1 MVYGKYEFDTIP
13 EILTDEENPVDGSVV
28 ELGYLIETKGTYD
41 EEGNVI
47 TTPVMSTKIAVD
59 ILWNNEVDEALEPN
73 RIYPITPSH
82 YIGGMEELYLKTI

>member
-1 MVYGKYEFDTIP
+1 MIYGKYEFDTVP
-13 EILTDEENPVDGSVV
+13 DLSEADGAVV
-28 ELGYLIETKGTYD
+28 ELGYLVETKGTYD
-41 EEGNVI
+41 KEGNVI
-47 TTPVMSTKIAVD
+47 TAPVMSDKLAVD

>member
-1 MVYGKYEFDTIP
+1 MIYGKYEFIKVPDLSEVNGAI
-13 EILTDEENPVDGSVV
+13 V
-28 ELGYLIETKGTYD
+28 ELGYLVKTKGTYE

-47 TTPVMSTKIAVD
+47 TAPVMSTKIAVD

-82 YIGGMEELYLKTI
+82 YIGGMKELYLLTLK

>member
-1 MVYGKYEFDTIP
+1 MIYGKYEFDTVP
-13 EILTDEENPVDGSVV
+13 DLSEVNGAVV
-28 ELGYLIETKGTYD
+28 ELGYLVETKGTYD
-41 EEGNVI
+41 EKGEVI
-47 TTPVMSTKIAVD
+47 TAPVMSTKIAVD

>member
-1 MVYGKYEFDTIP
+1 MIYGKYEFDTVP
-13 EILTDEENPVDGSVV
+13 DLSEVNGSVV
-28 ELGYLIETKGTYD
+28 ELGYLVETKGTYD

-47 TTPVMSTKIAVD
+47 TEPVMSTKIAVD

>member
-13 EILTDEENPVDGSVV
+13 EILTDEENPVDGAVV
-28 ELGYLIETKGTYD
+28 ELGYLAKTKGTYD

-47 TTPVMSTKIAVD
+47 TAPVMSNKIAVD

>member
-1 MVYGKYEFDTIP
+1 MIYGKYEFDTVP
-13 EILTDEENPVDGSVV
+13 DLSEVDGSVV
-28 ELGYLIETKGTYD
+28 EVGYLVETKGTYD

-47 TTPVMSTKIAVD
+47 TNPVMSTKIAVD

-82 YIGGMEELYLKTI
+82 YIGGMEEMYLKTI

>member
-1 MVYGKYEFDTIP
+1 MIYAKYEFDTVP
-13 EILTDEENPVDGSVV
+13 DLSEVDGSVV
-28 ELGYLIETKGTYD
+28 ELGYLLETKGTYD

-47 TTPVMSTKIAVD
+47 TNPVMSTKIAVD

-82 YIGGMEELYLKTI
+82 YIAGMEELYLKTL

>member
-1 MVYGKYEFDTIP
+1 MIYGKYEFDTVP
-13 EILTDEENPVDGSVV
+13 DLSEVNGSVV
-28 ELGYLIETKGTYD
+28 ELGYLVETKGTYD

-47 TTPVMSTKIAVD
+47 TEPVMSTKIAVD

-82 YIGGMEELYLKTI
+82 YIAGMEELYLKTI

>member
-1 MVYGKYEFDTIP
+1 MIYGKYEFDTVP
-13 EILTDEENPVDGSVV
+13 DLSEVNGSVV
-28 ELGYLIETKGTYD
+28 ELGYLVETKGTYD

-47 TTPVMSTKIAVD
+47 TNPVMSTKIAVD

>member
-1 MVYGKYEFDTIP
+1 MVYGKYEFDTVP
-13 EILTDEENPVDGSVV
+13 DLSEVNGAVV
-28 ELGYLIETKGTYD
+28 ELGYLVETKGTYD

-47 TTPVMSTKIAVD
+47 TAPVMSTKLAVD
-59 ILWNNEVDEALEPN
+59 ILWNNEVDEALELN

>member
-1 MVYGKYEFDTIP
+1 MIYGKYEFDTVP
-13 EILTDEENPVDGSVV
+13 DLSEVDGAVV
-28 ELGYLIETKGTYD
+28 ELGYLVKTKGTYD

-47 TTPVMSTKIAVD
+47 TAPVMSDKIAVD

-82 YIGGMEELYLKTI
+82 YIGGMEELYLKTL

>member
-1 MVYGKYEFDTIP
+1 MIYGKYEFIEVPDLS
-13 EILTDEENPVDGSVV
+13 EVNGSVV
-28 ELGYLIETKGTYD
+28 ELGYLVETKGTYD

-47 TTPVMSTKIAVD
+47 TNPVMSTKIAVD

-82 YIGGMEELYLKTI
+82 YIAGMEELYFKTL